1 MFVRAALL
9 VLTAVFAVACA
20 SVTPPPPAASKNAT
34 QPDFVMRPSHLEKG
48 HIYMRYTEDWP
59 EMAAHLKAEQQ
70 AAAAA
75 AKPPVPTPPKVATTT
90 MIRADGTPVQ
100 VPIANTEKDTGHV
113 ETAPPTVPAYKW
125 IPLKEARVSM
135 DADNLPLRRL
145 IQNAMDKVTPYTGP
159 WEVKWKLS
167 RENESLLDERFSLN
181 ADTSFSKFVSYVA
194 GFVMN
199 YRGVQLNFEL
209 YDKDRILLISDG
221 SKG

>member
-9 VLTAVFAVACA
+9 GLTAVLAVACA
-20 SVTPPPPAASKNAT
+20 SVTPTKPAASQGPT

-48 HIYMRYTEDWP
+48 HIYMRYTENWP
-59 EMAAHLKAEQQ
+59 EMAAHLKAQQKAAEQ
-70 AAAAA
+70 AAA
-75 AKPPVPTPPKVATTT
+75 PVAPTPPKVATTT

-100 VPIANTEKDTGHV
+100 VPVANTEKDTGAV
-113 ETAPPTVPAYKW
+113 ETVPPVVPAYKW
-125 IPLKEARVSM
+125 IPLKEARVTM
-135 DADNLPLRRL
+135 DADNLPLQRL
-145 IQNAMDKVTPYTGP
+145 VQSAVDKVTPYTGP

-181 ADTSFSKFVSYVA
+181 TDTSFGKFVSYVA

-199 YRGVQLNFEL
+199 YRGIQLDFEL
-209 YDKDRILLISDG
+209 YDKDRVLLISDG